1 MGDTVLICLIP
12 AISHFYPTTLL
23 VRKLNQLGYN
33 AIYCGFPNTKKVV
46 EEAGFKFIV
55 LSSASDE
62 KIRLLRRSGQV
73 RQAARQQKAL
83 SEEIKDII
91 RSHRVRLMVF
101 DIARFE
107 LYFLPALELQI
118 PAISFWTLSGS
129 THISRSIPPN
139 SSGMIP
145 KASGLQIPPLFL
157 WMRRY
162 VRREWSKP
170 SVLLSKFFYPYPQ
183 LRKVAR
189 QRKLRWR
196 YNIYGPYL
204 DNPKVILGPSHF
216 EFPMTTNDDTIYLGL
231 CIDEHRSTRKP
242 VIDTIE
248 TSKPLIYCTLGTMS
262 KRYPSA
268 ELFYRSLI
276 DMFRANPRWQG
287 VIHIGNFDFDHPL
300 PNIPENVLLVDSC
313 PQLEI
318 IKMSSLVLCHGGYGT
333 IKECIY
339 FGVPMIVFPCIF
351 DQRGNAARVSF
362 HEIGIA
368 CNIKDVETR
377 RLEQTVEKMLTTDLY
392 RENIERMRQRA
403 LSEDHLRE
411 LFANLLIPDL
421 INCQKQQM
429 AASSTGSN

>member
-1 MGDTVLICLIP
+1 MNTVLICLIP
-12 AISHFYPTTLL
+12 AISHFYPTTPLA
-23 VRKLNQLGYN
+23 RKLNQLGYN
-33 AIYCGFPNTKKVV
+33 VIYCGFPNTKEVV
-46 EEAGFKFIV
+46 EEAGFKFIP
-55 LSSASDE
+55 LTSASDE
-62 KIRLLRRSGQV
+62 EIRLLRLSGQV
-73 RQAARQQKAL
+73 RRAVRQHRAL
-83 SEEIKDII
+83 SEEIKDIV
-91 RSHRVRLMVF
+91 RSHRVSLMVF

-107 LYFLPALELQI
+107 LYFLPSVELKI

-129 THISRSIPPN
+129 TRISRSIPPN

-145 KASGLQIPPLFL
+145 RVRGLQFQPLFL
-157 WMRRY
+157 WVRRY

-189 QRKLRWR
+189 QRKLRWH

-204 DNPKVILGPSHF
+204 DNPKVILGSSHF
-216 EFPMTTNDDTIYLGL
+216 EFPKTPSDDTVYLGL
-231 CIDEHRSTRKP
+231 CIDEHRSKCKQ
-242 VIDTIE
+242 VIDTID
-248 TSKPLIYCTLGTMS
+248 TSKPIIYCTLGTMS

-276 DMFRANPRWQG
+276 DMFYANPRWQG
-287 VIHIGNFDFDHPL
+287 VIHIGNFDFDDSL

-351 DQRGNAARVSF
+351 DQHGNAARVSF
-362 HEIGIA
+362 HKIGIA
-368 CNIKDVETR
+368 CNIQDVEAR
-377 RLEQTVEKMLTTDLY
+377 CLEQTVAKMLTTDLY
-392 RENIERMRQRA
+392 KENIEHMRQRA
-403 LSEDHLRE
+403 LSEDPLRE
-411 LFANLLIPDL
+411 LFELIRTFL
-421 INCQKQQM
+421 
-429 AASSTGSN
+429 AYRV